1 MAAPLA
7 RDTSFDV
14 EQRQIEGWR
23 RLSPA
28 EKAALISGLSRAAYD
43 MARAGIRHRYPDAG
57 PREQFLRLG
66 VLLLG
71 DDLARRVYPDV
82 ASLDRP

>member
-1 MAAPLA
+1 VAAPLA
-7 RDTSFDV
+7 RDTSSDI

-28 EKAALISGLSRAAYD
+28 EKAALNSGLSRAAHD

-57 PREQFLRLG
+57 PRE
-66 VLLLG
+66 
-71 DDLARRVYPDV
+71 
-82 ASLDRP
+82 